1 MNEIDL
7 GYGALIGIA
16 SISVAATV
24 IAMLVVRRWSD
35 QDGVSRAK
43 AQANAHLFELR
54 LFMDDPAQILRSQRA
69 LVVDQLRLMK
79 LLLKPLVILCLPM
92 ALVMWILDSLY
103 SRAPLRVGEATV
115 ISVGARQHSITTPD
129 SVAVETKP
137 VFITST
143 EETSWRIRPRQ
154 PVSGAVRVAGM
165 QATLVSG
172 SGTAFLP
179 RPLMRHVG
187 IRIEYPSAT
196 VFGFHWI
203 LWFMLLSLITA
214 LVLRGPMRV
223 VF

>member
-1 MNEIDL
+1 MNEADL
-7 GYGALIGIA
+7 GYDALLGIA

-24 IAMLVVRRWSD
+24 LAMLVVRRFSD
-35 QDGVSRAK
+35 QDGVARAK

-79 LLLKPLVILCLPM
+79 LLLGPLVILCLPM
-92 ALVMWILDSLY
+92 ALVMWMLDALY

-115 ISVGARQHSITTPD
+115 ISVGARQQSITTPD
-129 SVAVETKP
+129 HVAVETKP
-137 VFITST
+137 IFITST
-143 EETSWRIRPRQ
+143 GETSWRIRPRQ
-154 PVSGAVRVAGM
+154 PVSGAVAVAGM
-165 QATLVSG
+165 QARFVAG
-172 SGTAFLP
+172 SGTAYLP
-179 RPLMRHVG
+179 RPLTGHG

-203 LWFMLLSLITA
+203 LWFMLLSLISA